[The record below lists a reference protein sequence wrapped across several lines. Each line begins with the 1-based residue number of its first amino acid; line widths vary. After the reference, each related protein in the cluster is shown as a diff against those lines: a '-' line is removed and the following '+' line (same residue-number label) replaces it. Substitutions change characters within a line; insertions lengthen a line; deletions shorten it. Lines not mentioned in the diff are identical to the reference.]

1 MWNKSALPVLLVV
14 LSACTGVPARLGDGS
29 PSLKTA
35 ETALASGAPELAYRI
50 CGTLVDNGD
59 TSVKTMVC
67 KANALTA
74 LGRSAEAASSFAI
87 ALQSQPQNPDALIG
101 VGRLRLTTDP
111 GGAEQLF
118 MRALAVQP
126 HDSVALNNLG
136 IARDLQGRHRDAQSA
151 YAEALAA
158 NPDSHAPQVNLAL
171 SMAMSG
177 RAGEASRM
185 LRPLAISATST
196 ARERHDYAAVLTM
209 AGRPDE
215 ATQYLSPELT
225 TAQAQEAVQGYRSRP
240 GADVAPALP
249 STLAPK
255 LPINLPTAIRLSR
268 TEPSARPLALAA
280 EPAPLAVAVPPSD
293 LPSGAAPIKLT
304 PVAALTVQPGTP
316 AIPRVVLPTPTAP
329 APDAPAPDAPA
340 PDAPAP
346 AAPALPIRLAPLL
359 DVTAPRAPVP

>member
-14 LSACTGVPARLGDGS
+14 LSGCTGVPARLGDGS

-67 KANALTA
+67 KGNALTA

-215 ATQYLSPELT
+215 AAQYLSPELT
-225 TAQAQEAVQGYRSRP
+225 TAQAQEAVQGYRSMP
-240 GADVAPALP
+240 GADVAPALSP
-249 STLAPK
+249 TLAPS
-255 LPINLPTAIRLSR
+255 LPTATRVSR
-268 TEPSARPLALAA
+268 AEPSVRPLALAA
-280 EPAPLAVAVPPSD
+280 EPVPVTVAVPPSD
-293 LPSGAAPIKLT
+293 APVAAAPIKLT
-304 PVAALTVQPGTP
+304 PVAALAVEPGAP
-316 AIPRVVLPTPTAP
+316 AAPRVVLPTPTEP
-329 APDAPAPDAPA
+329 AADAPAP
-340 PDAPAP
+340 
-346 AAPALPIRLAPLL
+346 PITLAPLL
-359 DVTAPRAPVP
+359 DVAAPRAPVP